1 MTVKAARRGY
11 RIVEAPVSW
20 HKRRA
25 GQSKVGG
32 TLRGTA
38 LAAWF
43 ILGVTLRY
51 AFSPA
56 PAEKSNHT

>member
-1 MTVKAARRGY
+1 V
-11 RIVEAPVSW
+11 PVSW
-20 HKRRA
+20 HKRRE
-25 GQSKVGG
+25 GESKVSG

-51 AFSPA
+51 GLKFGYPEEPS
-56 PAEKSNHT
+56 KS